1 MVQQKFTKMLL
12 ADRIQSFSALG
23 ERLRQLPADT
33 RQQLQG
39 LAANENAWFTGA
51 SVSLA
56 LAGIQKYLEPTALQR
71 WAGAWPEPAR
81 PRLVGVVMAGN
92 IPLVGFHDLL
102 SVLISGHHLA
112 AKLSTQDSAL
122 MKWIIA
128 QLTDLDA
135 RWAQR
140 IHLVERLNDVDA
152 VIATGSDNTAR
163 YFEYYFRSKP
173 HIIRKNRTA
182 VGVVQGSETTEE
194 LARLGDDIFSYFG
207 LGCRNVSKIFVPEEF
222 DLRTLPP
229 AWHAY
234 ESIAHHHKWANNYE
248 YQKAILLVNQQP
260 FLDTGFSILMESKAL
275 VSPISVLYVE
285 RYADQADLKSKLEAV
300 AEKIQCVVSARG
312 WYNGSFP
319 FGEAQCP
326 ALTDYA
332 DGVDTLKFLSGL
344 A

>member
-1 MVQQKFTKMLL
+1 MFPKMLL

-23 ERLRQLPADT
+23 ARLRHLPADT

-112 AKLSTQDSAL
+112 AKLSTQDSVL

-135 RWAQR
+135 RWVER
-140 IHLVERLNDVDA
+140 IHLVERLNDADA

-163 YFEYYFRSKP
+163 YFEYYFRTKP

-182 VGVVQGSETTEE
+182 VGILQGSETTEE

-229 AWHAY
+229 TWSAY

-260 FLDTGFSILMESKAL
+260 FLETGFSILMESTAL

-285 RYADQADLKSKLEAV
+285 RYADQADLKNKLAAV
-300 AEKIQCVVSARG
+300 AEKLQCVVSARG
-312 WYNGSFP
+312 WYKGSVP
-319 FGEAQCP
+319 FGEAQYP

-332 DGVDTLKFLSGL
+332 DGVDTLQFLSGL
-344 A
+344 T

>member
-1 MVQQKFTKMLL
+1 
-12 ADRIQSFSALG
+12 
-23 ERLRQLPADT
+23 
-33 RQQLQG
+33 
-39 LAANENAWFTGA
+39 
-51 SVSLA
+51 
-56 LAGIQKYLEPTALQR
+56 
-71 WAGAWPEPAR
+71 
-81 PRLVGVVMAGN
+81 MAGN

-112 AKLSTQDSAL
+112 AKLSTQDSVL

-135 RWAQR
+135 RWAER
-140 IHLVERLNDVDA
+140 IHLVERLNTVDA

-163 YFEYYFRSKP
+163 YFEYYFRAKP

-182 VGVVQGSETTEE
+182 VGVVQGSETSEE
-194 LARLGDDIFSYFG
+194 LALLGDDIFSYFG

-229 AWHAY
+229 AWSAY
-234 ESIAHHHKWANNYE
+234 ESIVHHHKWANNYE

-260 FLDTGFSILMESKAL
+260 FLDTRFIILMESKAL

-285 RYADQADLKSKLEAV
+285 RYADQADLHNKLAAL
-300 AEKIQCVVSARG
+300 AEKLQCVVSARG
-312 WYNGSFP
+312 WYKGSFP

-332 DGVDTLKFLSGL
+332 DGVDTLDFLTRIPQ
-344 A
+344 